1 MRKITKTILKSV
13 LSVCLAG
20 STGFVITQTA
30 TPSTVAQA
38 ATVSKDTFNH
48 DLDVMIQASNT
59 VGGFV
64 SDNFGSDQIQNC
76 KADPLDA
83 YSSHEDGFPG
93 IVNDIGSVLNY
104 TNPVEYS
111 DNRNAALANTKEN
124 VNVLMSIYN
133 DFSGR
138 FSSSDRATL
147 SNDISKLNSSS
158 YTTKNVFDKANAAED
173 FADDLSDAMANYGNT
188 LTKVTSSSTSTPS
201 NSPKKSGTTIP
212 VVPANGANSNS
223 KSSKTTKKVTK
234 KKTSHKKSN
243 KSNKKKTSHK
253 KTNKKTNKKKTSH
266 KKTSH
271 KKTNKKKSSRKK
283 VSHKKSYFEWIKAK
297 RKSNGDVVITGKAK
311 LYQKADMIEIYMHN
325 NNNDYWDNPINKK
338 KGTFKAVVPY
348 TRKTEGI
355 QMVLRYGGKDGL
367 DKVIIPTKIVHV
379 H

>member
-64 SDNFGSDQIQNC
+64 ADNFGSDQIQNC

-104 TNPVEYS
+104 TNPVEFS

-124 VNVLMSIYN
+124 VSVLMSIYN

-173 FADDLSDAMANYGNT
+173 FSDDLSDAIANYGNT
-188 LTKVTSSSTSTPS
+188 LTKVTSSTT
-201 NSPKKSGTTIP
+201 SPKKSGTTIP

-243 KSNKKKTSHK
+243 K
-253 KTNKKTNKKKTSH
+253 KKTSH

-271 KKTNKKKSSRKK
+271 KKTNKKKT
-283 VSHKKSYFEWIKAK
+283 SHKKKVVKKSHFVWLKAK
-297 RKSNGDVVITGKAK
+297 RTSKNNVRVTGKMK
-311 LYQKADMIEIYMHN
+311 LYKKANAINIYFNKYDYQSAEFHAKHSTYSFKADMNY
-325 NNNDYWDNPINKK
+325 YKNKK
-338 KGTFKAVVPY
+338 FRVEVVLLQGQ
-348 TRKTEGI
+348 KNGF
-355 QMVLRYGGKDGL
+355 
-367 DKVIIPTKIVHV
+367 DKVIIPAKTVYYH
-379 H
+379 

>member
-20 STGFVITQTA
+20 STGFIITQTA

-48 DLDVMIQASNT
+48 DLGVMIQASNT

-64 SDNFGSDQIQNC
+64 ADNFGSDQIQNC

-93 IVNDIGSVLNY
+93 IVNDIGAVLNY

-147 SNDISKLNSSS
+147 LNDISKLNSSS

-173 FADDLSDAMANYGNT
+173 FSDDLSDAIENYGNT
-188 LTKVTSSSTSTPS
+188 LTKVTSSTT
-201 NSPKKSGTTIP
+201 SPKKSGTTVP

-234 KKTSHKKSN
+234 KKTTHK
-243 KSNKKKTSHK
+243 KSNKKKTSH
-253 KTNKKTNKKKTSH
+253 KKTNKKKTSH

-271 KKTNKKKSSRKK
+271 KKTNKKKSNRKK

-311 LYQKADMIEIYMHN
+311 LYQKADMIEIYMN
-325 NNNDYWDNPINKK
+325 NNNEDYWDNPINKK

-348 TRKTEGI
+348 THKTEGI

>member
-20 STGFVITQTA
+20 STGFVITQAT

-48 DLDVMIQASNT
+48 DLDVMVQASNT
-59 VGGFV
+59 AGGFV
-64 SDNFGSDQIQNC
+64 SDNFDSDQIQNC
-76 KADPLDA
+76 KADPLNA
-83 YSSHEDGFPG
+83 YSSHEGGFSG
-93 IVNDIGSVLNY
+93 IVNDIGAVLNY

-111 DNRNAALANTKEN
+111 DNRNAALTNTKEN
-124 VNVLMSIYN
+124 VSVLMSIYN
-133 DFSGR
+133 NFRGR
-138 FSSSDRATL
+138 FSSSDLATL
-147 SNDISKLNSSS
+147 SNDINKLNNSTF
-158 YTTKNVFDKANAAED
+158 TTKNVFDKANAAED
-173 FADDLSDAMANYGNT
+173 FSDDLSDAIANYGNT
-188 LTKVTSSSTSTPS
+188 LTKVTSSTTSTPS
-201 NSPKKSGTTIP
+201 NSPKKSGTTVP

-234 KKTSHKKSN
+234 KKTTHKKN
-243 KSNKKKTSHK
+243 NKKKTSHK
-253 KTNKKTNKKKTSH
+253 KTSHKKNNKKKTSH

-311 LYQKADMIEIYMHN
+311 LYQKADMIEIYMN
-325 NNNDYWDNPINKK
+325 NNNDDYWDNPINKK

-348 TRKTEGI
+348 TLKTEGI